1 MCPLRTPTTIATL
14 VALFALMIAVD
25 IAKRFVR
32 DPQALK
38 ILRYVDMALFAAALL
53 FVVSLFARRFFL

>member
-14 VALFALMIAVD
+14 VSLFALMILVD
-25 IAKRFVR
+25 IAKRFVL

-38 ILRYVDMALFAAALL
+38 VLRYVDMALYAAAAL
-53 FVVSLFARRFFL
+53 FVGSLLLRRFLF